1 MKGKFKKQKETVRL
15 RAKTLKSGSQSLYLD
30 IYLDGVRRYEFL
42 KLYLLP
48 GKASKEANE
57 KTMQLAMAIKSKRI
71 IEIQNNKYGFD
82 NSSNVGSADFLQYM
96 IDRAIRVQRKD
107 VSLKLG
113 TVYCTKW
120 SASLLRKYAKRE
132 KIPFKMI
139 DKKFV
144 EGFVTYLRNYQTKM
158 GTPLKNSTYC
168 RLFSA
173 FVAGLNSA
181 ERDQII
187 AVNPAKFLAAKERP
201 QLERIHRG
209 FLTIEE
215 VRTVFKTDYPQSPY
229 SKAMFLF
236 GCLTGL
242 RYSDIVALKWSNIS
256 KSDNDTWMINFI
268 QQKTQNANSV
278 PLSDE
283 ARGLMPE
290 NDGKSVYVF
299 GKQISHQTL
308 NYHVKK
314 IIKKA
319 RIEKYVSFHTSRHTF
334 ATMMLTLG
342 ADLYTVSKL
351 LGHTNIKT
359 TQIYA
364 EVINQKKKDA
374 IDLIPKFS

>member
-1 MKGKFKKQKETVRL
+1 MKSKFKKQKETVRL

-30 IYLDGVRRYEFL
+30 MYLDGVRRYEFL
-42 KLYLLP
+42 KMYIHP
-48 GKASKEANE
+48 GKVSKEANE
-57 KTMQLAMAIKSKRI
+57 KTIQLAMAIKAKRI
-71 IEIQNNKYGFD
+71 LEIQNNKYGFD

-113 TVYCTKW
+113 TVYSTRW
-120 SASLLRKYAKRE
+120 VASLLRKYAKRE
-132 KIPFKMI
+132 KIPFKII

-144 EGFVTYLRNYQTKM
+144 EGFVTYLKNYKTKK

-181 ERDQII
+181 ERDQMIT
-187 AVNPAKFLAAKERP
+187 VNPVKFLTAKERP

-215 VRTVFKTDYPQSPY
+215 LRTVWNTEYPQSSY
-229 SKAMFLF
+229 SKALFLF

-242 RYSDIVALKWSNIS
+242 RYSDIVALKWSDIS
-256 KSDNDTWMINFI
+256 KTDNETWMINFI
-268 QQKTQNANSV
+268 QQKTQNANYV
-278 PLSDE
+278 PLSEE
-283 ARGLMPE
+283 ARCLMPE
-290 NDGKSVYVF
+290 NDGQSIYVF

-314 IIKKA
+314 LIKKA
-319 RIEKYVSFHTSRHTF
+319 GIDKNISFHVSRHTF